1 VSGRTEQ
8 TNSQKTF
15 ILETVGPEALV
26 KLGRFL
32 DYESISEY
40 MLTVRVQNKYDLAA
54 TTTVNIQVEDVND
67 NIPAFTEVVRG
78 SVLENEPPGAPVM
91 QVRAI
96 DADGTEANNQVR
108 WENILNVALD
118 KENLLRILNENLY
131 LGCSVINIE
140 GRVTVMF
147 YAWMSRMTGCSVTPH
162 NRHTNC
168 DICPSSTAHIQFLQ
182 RRNMGSVFTPT
193 GAY

>member
-1 VSGRTEQ
+1 MSGRTEQ

-15 ILETVGPEALV
+15 ILETAGPKALV

-40 MLTVRVQNKYDLAA
+40 TLTVRVQNKYKLAA

-78 SVLENEPPGAPVM
+78 SVLENEPPGTPVM

-96 DADGTEANNQVR
+96 DADGTEANNQVC
-108 WENILNVALD
+108 WQNILNMTLD
-118 KENLLRILNENLY
+118 KENPFRILNEN
-131 LGCSVINIE
+131 C
-140 GRVTVMF
+140 T
-147 YAWMSRMTGCSVTPH
+147 
-162 NRHTNC
+162 
-168 DICPSSTAHIQFLQ
+168 
-182 RRNMGSVFTPT
+182 
-193 GAY
+193 